1 MQPIHIAAKNG
12 CLEILK
18 YIASLPGVDLS
29 AVISTVKHKINIVQM
44 LLLQMRTQLYI
55 CTFILSG
62 KSSSFAPCLSDGAFV
77 VCESTY

>member
-44 LLLQMRTQLYI
+44 LIIKNEDTVIHMYIYFVRKIFKLCTLLVRWGI
-55 CTFILSG
+55 C
-62 KSSSFAPCLSDGAFV
+62 CV
-77 VCESTY
+77 